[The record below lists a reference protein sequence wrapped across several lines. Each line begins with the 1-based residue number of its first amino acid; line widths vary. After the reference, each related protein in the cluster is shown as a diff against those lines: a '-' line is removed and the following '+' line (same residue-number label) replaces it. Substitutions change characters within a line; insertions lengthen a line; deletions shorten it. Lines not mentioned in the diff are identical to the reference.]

1 MEENKSKFLN
11 GKRIFPE
18 PIQSNL
24 SVKNLIDDYFNGYNA
39 ARIQE
44 TCHLV
49 TQKMAQEDVCIGVS
63 LSGALTPAG
72 LGSSCIVPMIRAGM
86 IDYIVTTGA
95 NIYHD
100 LHYSLDLEL
109 KKGTPLIDD
118 TVLFD
123 NDIIRIYDI
132 FLDYRVLATTD
143 NWLLRTFSLPEFQK
157 RLGTRELH
165 QLLGKHA
172 DEVEQERGT
181 VGKSF
186 IAEAYRFDI
195 PVYTSSPGD
204 STLGLDV
211 AALNLIG
218 KDIQMDPSIDVNETC
233 AIVLDAKAKGKSGA
247 IVWGGGSP
255 KNFILQSEPALQE
268 VLGFDIKG
276 HDYFVQVTDAR
287 PDTGGL
293 SGATPN
299 EAVSWAKID
308 PETVNQSVVCYSDT
322 TIVMPLLTAYMQ
334 ECGIQRKH
342 KRLNREIDG
351 LMEKLKK
358 AFMEKKDIAGGKRSV
373 EDTIK
378 ILKGS
383 MSNNKS

>member
-1 MEENKSKFLN
+1 MKKSKSEFLK
-11 GKRIFPE
+11 GKRIFPDAIE
-18 PIQSNL
+18 AKL
-24 SVKNLIDDYFNGYNA
+24 SVKKLIDDYFNGYNA

-49 TQKMAQEDVCIGVS
+49 SEKMSHEDVYIGMS

-72 LGSSCIVPMIRAGM
+72 LGSSCIVPLIRFGM

-100 LHYSLDLEL
+100 LHYTLGLEL

-118 TVLFD
+118 TILFK
-123 NDIIRIYDI
+123 NDVIRIYDI
-132 FLDYRVLATTD
+132 FMDYEVLAKTD
-143 NWLLRTFSLPEFQK
+143 NWLIRAFSRPEFQK

-165 QLLGKHA
+165 QLLGKVA
-172 DEVEQERGT
+172 DEVEQEHGT

-186 IAEAYRFDI
+186 IAEAYRYDI

-204 STLGLDV
+204 STLGLNI

-218 KDIQMDPSIDVNETC
+218 KDIQIDPSIDVNEMC
-233 AIVLDAKAKGKSGA
+233 AIVLQSKRVGKSGVV
-247 IVWGGGSP
+247 VWGGGSP
-255 KNFILQSEPALQE
+255 KNFILQPEPALQE

-308 PETVNQSVVCYSDT
+308 PETINQSIVCYSDT
-322 TIVMPLLTAYMQ
+322 TIVMPLLTSYVQ
-334 ECGIQRKH
+334 ECGIQRKF
-342 KRLNREIDG
+342 KRLNKKIDG
-351 LMEKLKK
+351 FMQKLKE
-358 AFMEKKDIAGGKRSV
+358 AFIEKEDIVSGKRSV
-373 EDTIK
+373 KDTIK
-378 ILKGS
+378 FLKDS
-383 MSNNKS
+383 KT

>member
-1 MEENKSKFLN
+1 MEESKSKFLK

-18 PIQSNL
+18 PIQGNL
-24 SVKNLIDDYFNGYNA
+24 SVKKLIDNYFNAYNA

-49 TQKMAQEDVCIGVS
+49 SEKMSPEDVCVGMS

-72 LGSSCIVPMIRAGM
+72 LGSSCVVPMIRAGM

-109 KKGTPLIDD
+109 RKGTPLIDD
-118 TVLFD
+118 TALFE

-132 FLDYRVLATTD
+132 FLDYEVLATTD

-186 IAEAYRFDI
+186 IAEAYRYDI

-204 STLGLDV
+204 STLGLDI
-211 AALNLIG
+211 AALNLVG

-233 AIVLDAKAKGKSGA
+233 AIVLESKKIGKSGV

-276 HDYFVQVTDAR
+276 HDYYVQVTDAR

-293 SGATPN
+293 SGATPS

-322 TIVMPLLTAYMQ
+322 TIVMPLLTAYLQ

-342 KRLNREIDG
+342 KRLNRQIDG
-351 LMEKLKK
+351 LMEKLKD
-358 AFMEKKDIAGGKRSV
+358 AFMKNKDIASGKRSV

-378 ILKGS
+378 FLKGS
-383 MSNNKS
+383 NTA

>member
-1 MEENKSKFLN
+1 MDEKKSKILN

-18 PIQSNL
+18 PIQGNL
-24 SVKNLIDDYFNGYNA
+24 GVKNLIDNYFNAYNA

-49 TQKMAQEDVCIGVS
+49 AQKMSQEDVCIGVS

-72 LGSSCIVPMIRAGM
+72 LGSSCIVPLIRAGM

-123 NDIIRIYDI
+123 NDVIRIYDI
-132 FLDYRVLATTD
+132 FFDYKVLATTD
-143 NWLLRTFSLPEFQK
+143 NWLLRTFSRPEFQK

-165 QLLGKHA
+165 QLLGKFA

-186 IAEAYRFDI
+186 IAEAYRYDI

-204 STLGLDV
+204 STLGLDI
-211 AALNLIG
+211 AALNLVG

-233 AIVLDAKAKGKSGA
+233 AIVLEAKAVGKSGV

-276 HDYFVQVTDAR
+276 HDYYAQVTDAR

-322 TIVMPLLTAYMQ
+322 TIVMPLLTAYLQ
-334 ECGIQRKH
+334 ECGIQRKY
-342 KRLNREIDG
+342 KRLNQQIDG
-351 LMEKLKK
+351 LMEKLKD
-358 AFMEKKDIAGGKRSV
+358 AFMKNKDIASGKRSV

-378 ILKGS
+378 FLKGS
-383 MSNNKS
+383 AD

>member
-1 MEENKSKFLN
+1 MEESKSKFLK

-18 PIQSNL
+18 PIQGNL
-24 SVKNLIDDYFNGYNA
+24 SVKNLIDDYFNSYNS

-49 TQKMAQEDVCIGVS
+49 SEKMSQEDVYVGVS
-63 LSGALTPAG
+63 LSGALSPAG
-72 LGSSCIVPMIRAGM
+72 LGSSCIVPMIRLGM

-118 TVLFD
+118 AVLFD

-132 FLDYRVLATTD
+132 FFDYEVLATTD
-143 NWLLRTFSLPEFQK
+143 NWLLRTFSRPEFQK

-165 QLLGKHA
+165 QLLGKYA
-172 DEVEQERGT
+172 DEVETERGT
-181 VGKSF
+181 IGKSF
-186 IAEAYRFDI
+186 IAEAYRYDI

-204 STLGLDV
+204 STLGLDI
-211 AALNLIG
+211 AALNLVG

-233 AIVLDAKAKGKSGA
+233 AIVLESKRVGKSGV

-322 TIVMPLLTAYMQ
+322 TIVMPLLTAYLQ
-334 ECGIQRKH
+334 ECGVQREH
-342 KRLNREIDG
+342 KRLNRKIDG
-351 LMEKLKK
+351 LMEKLKD
-358 AFMEKKDIAGGKRSV
+358 AFMKNKDIASGKRSV

-378 ILKGS
+378 FLKS
-383 MSNNKS
+383 SNNDR